1 MHRASTPLVLA
12 ALLLAGCFSPPS
24 AVPAERYRADAA
36 WLAEPPSAV
45 PAERYRAD
53 VAWLAD
59 DARAGRDTGSPGL
72 EQAAAWVAEQFEEAG
87 LQPLGDD
94 GGWLERF
101 TVRGQRRLAA
111 GGNVLVVGGTALE
124 LGKEWRPLR
133 TALSADV
140 HAPLVFAG
148 YGISD
153 PEGGRDD
160 YAGLEVK
167 DKVVAVLRKGPHSDD
182 KGTRYAAQDADGK
195 DNPGQEHISFAGKV
209 NAAYR
214 HGAAALLVINDPAHF
229 APGSPEDAPQP
240 FTSLGPGGEGG
251 RIGASL
257 PAASLTAEA
266 GGRLGLDLAG
276 LQAALDRGERP
287 TAGLLEGVAG
297 ELGVRAER
305 PQIATANVLG
315 YLPGAD
321 PAVAGE
327 YVLIGA
333 HMDHLG
339 LGSAD
344 SSRGGPAAMGQ
355 IHNGADDNAS
365 GTAGLVEVA
374 RLLGARRGEL
384 RRGVVFA
391 AWSGE
396 ELGLLG
402 SRHYAEEPALPL
414 GDLVAVVNR
423 DMIGRSKDGYVAVE
437 GVGTSPGFKELVTSA
452 HDGLGGDGL
461 DLHLAERPSDNS
473 DQASFYDKS
482 IPVLAFFTGLHDDY
496 HMPSDDADKINAQAG
511 AAIATLAG
519 EVVRRLSEADDRPS
533 FTRPGAPA
541 AQVAAAGDPHAQS
554 AGGPDASAPVPYR
567 VVFGTSPDMS
577 YQQDDGVRIAS
588 VRSGTPAEA
597 CGLLAGDLIVA
608 LDDKPVRTLE
618 DYSTLLFSHKPG
630 DSITVG
636 VRRGTEALTLTAVL
650 AGHSGPN

>member
-1 MHRASTPLVLA
+1 MHRASLPLALA
-12 ALLLAGCFSPPS
+12 ALLLAGCSSPS
-24 AVPAERYRADAA
+24 TAVPAERYR
-36 WLAEPPSAV
+36 E
-45 PAERYRAD
+45 D
-53 VAWLAD
+53 VVWLAD

-101 TVRGQRRLAA
+101 TVRGQRRLATE
-111 GGNVLVVGGTALE
+111 GNVLIVGGTTLE

-153 PEGGRDD
+153 PDGGRDD
-160 YAGLEVK
+160 YAGLDVK
-167 DKVVAVLRKGPHSDD
+167 DKVVAVLRKGPHSDE

-195 DNPGQEHISFAGKV
+195 DNPGREQISFSGKV
-209 NAAYR
+209 NAAFR
-214 HGAAALLVINDPAHF
+214 HGAAALLVINDPAHTP
-229 APGSPEDAPQP
+229 PGSPADEPQP
-240 FTSLGPGGEGG
+240 FRSIGMGGDDPG
-251 RIGASL
+251 RVSASL
-257 PAASLTAEA
+257 PAASLTAAA
-266 GGRLGLDLAG
+266 GERLGLDLAG
-276 LQAALDRGERP
+276 LQAALDRGEQP

-297 ELGVRAER
+297 ELGVRTER

-315 YLPGAD
+315 YLPGTDPTLAD
-321 PAVAGE
+321 E

-365 GTAGLVEVA
+365 GTAGVVEIA
-374 RLLGARRGEL
+374 RVLGERRDEL

-402 SRHYAEEPALPL
+402 SRHYAEQPALPL
-414 GDLVAVVNR
+414 AGLVAVVNM

-437 GVGTSPGFKELVTSA
+437 GVGTSPGFKALVTGA
-452 HDGLGGDGL
+452 HEGLGGDGL
-461 DLHLAERPSDNS
+461 DLHLADRPSDNS
-473 DQASFYDKS
+473 DQASFYDKN
-482 IPVLAFFTGLHDDY
+482 IPVLAFFTGLHEDY
-496 HMPSDDADKINAQAG
+496 HMPSDDADKINAPAG

-519 EVVRRLSEADDRPS
+519 EVVRRLAGADERPA

-541 AQVAAAGDPHAQS
+541 APVVAVGDKPGTAADPHA
-554 AGGPDASAPVPYR
+554 DATAVVPYR

-588 VRSGTPAEA
+588 VRTDTPAEK
-597 CGLLAGDLIVA
+597 CGLKAGDLIVA

-630 DSITVG
+630 DSITVTA
-636 VRRGTEALTLTAVL
+636 RRGTETLTLTAVL